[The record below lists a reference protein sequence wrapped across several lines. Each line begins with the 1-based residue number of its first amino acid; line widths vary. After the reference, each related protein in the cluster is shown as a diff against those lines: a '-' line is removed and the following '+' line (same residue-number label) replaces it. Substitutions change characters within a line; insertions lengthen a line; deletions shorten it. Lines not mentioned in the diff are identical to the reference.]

1 MMMMTMYRLHDDD
14 DDDVEDDDDDDGD
27 MQVADDVPGRLPSL
41 NSRVHVGSS
50 RETLNQVMVM
60 MIIVNQVS

>member
-1 MMMMTMYRLHDDD
+1 MIMMLRS
-14 DDDVEDDDDDDGD
+14 DDDGD

-41 NSRVHVGSS
+41 NRRVHVGSS

-60 MIIVNQVS
+60 MMIMMVMVMMIIVNQVS